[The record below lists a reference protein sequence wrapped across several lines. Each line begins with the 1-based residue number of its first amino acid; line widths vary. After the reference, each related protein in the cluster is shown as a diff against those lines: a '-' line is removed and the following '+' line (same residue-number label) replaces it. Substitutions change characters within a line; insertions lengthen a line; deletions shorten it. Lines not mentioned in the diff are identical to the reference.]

1 MTRSIGLPILCAM
14 DWKNIISE
22 ITAAGYTQAEI
33 ADFVGISQPS
43 VCDIA
48 NGKTKSPAW
57 QIGDALLRMRKKA
70 ASRRARQK
78 AAA

>member
-1 MTRSIGLPILCAM
+1 M

-70 ASRRARQK
+70 ALRRARQK

>member
-1 MTRSIGLPILCAM
+1 M

-22 ITAAGYTQAEI
+22 ITAAGYTQVEI

-48 NGKTKSPAW
+48 NGKTKNPAW

-70 ASRRARQK
+70 ASRRAQQK